1 MHSERNCSGGL
12 RPSHAATGK
21 SSDGRGSAP
30 AERRPPLQDR
40 NAGNAIARMP
50 KAVRDAVSRA
60 MVDGADWKAVRKIC
74 DAAGHPGVKAQNVT
88 NYKKGAHQEWLKREE
103 RIEGLRRDSETTA
116 EVVKF
121 YVENGGSPA
130 EAGLITAAEMMNK
143 ALSDLDAATMKQLLA
158 DDPKAVFGI
167 MRELRGLAEL
177 LRAKKADAK
186 QETGD
191 APAAAMTPEQRAAA
205 MKEIFGLPA

>member
-1 MHSERNCSGGL
+1 MNI
-12 RPSHAATGK
+12 
-21 SSDGRGSAP
+21 
-30 AERRPPLQDR
+30 ERRTSNVEHR
-40 NAGNAIARMP
+40 TAGEGISRMP

-60 MVDGADWKAVRKIC
+60 LVDGADWKQVRDIC
-74 DAAGHPGVKAQNVT
+74 KAAGFPGVRAQNVT
-88 NYKKGAHQEWLKREE
+88 NYRKGEHQRWLAREE

-143 ALSDLDAATMKQLLA
+143 AIA
-158 DDPKAVFGI
+158 DMDPGTIKELIASDPKAVFGI
-167 MRELRGLAEL
+167 LRELRGLADL
-177 LRAKKADAK
+177 LRVKKQDSKTQDARE
-186 QETGD
+186 ETLTL
-191 APAAAMTPEQRAAA
+191 TPEQRAAA